1 MHLYAFHPSA
11 NKKFAQPNLICMCLC
26 SPPQPIT
33 LQYYNSLISIKS
45 LSLPIV
51 HFGVCPAPNKCQ
63 QLRAGWPHKKDVAE
77 ICQSPYVSAKFSC
90 FPENFPF
97 MQKLRIQFLGFLHH
111 GHFEELKV
119 MPSEARLKNFET
131 WILNFTTV

>member
-1 MHLYAFHPSA
+1 MPI
-11 NKKFAQPNLICMCLC
+11 PLC
-26 SPPQPIT
+26 
-33 LQYYNSLISIKS
+33 
-45 LSLPIV
+45 
-51 HFGVCPAPNKCQ
+51 
-63 QLRAGWPHKKDVAE
+63 
-77 ICQSPYVSAKFSC
+77 FSKILLC

-131 WILNFTTV
+131 WILNFTTVKDVHLSTELVTLKFP